1 MKTGTIKN
9 VSNIA
14 GYVDGISGNKYVV
27 IVLVNSPKSKTYG
40 TTLANRIIE
49 WVGDNL

>member
-1 MKTGTIKN
+1 MEQLEEDFKIAIFMVELGWKHGTIKN

-27 IVLVNSPKSKTYG
+27 IVLSK
-40 TTLANRIIE
+40 
-49 WVGDNL
+49 